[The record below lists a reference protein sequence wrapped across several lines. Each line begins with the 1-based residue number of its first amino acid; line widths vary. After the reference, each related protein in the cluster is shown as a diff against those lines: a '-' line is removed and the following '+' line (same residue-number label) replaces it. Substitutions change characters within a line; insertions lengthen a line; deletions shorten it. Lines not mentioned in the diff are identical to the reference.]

1 MSMLECE
8 FPRPYIKP
16 ELVIVLPHLV
26 WQWANEMDRAIDI
39 FKVYMYFEDAREKA
53 LGTAVVLLLLRRDDP
68 MFERSERNLR
78 SILITSYQTL
88 VQRHGNCCKEEAGR

>member
-39 FKVYMYFEDAREKA
+39 FKVYMYFEDAREKPLA
-53 LGTAVVLLLLRRDDP
+53 LQSSFPFYDVMTQCL
-68 MFERSERNLR
+68 N
-78 SILITSYQTL
+78 
-88 VQRHGNCCKEEAGR
+88 VQREIFVLYS